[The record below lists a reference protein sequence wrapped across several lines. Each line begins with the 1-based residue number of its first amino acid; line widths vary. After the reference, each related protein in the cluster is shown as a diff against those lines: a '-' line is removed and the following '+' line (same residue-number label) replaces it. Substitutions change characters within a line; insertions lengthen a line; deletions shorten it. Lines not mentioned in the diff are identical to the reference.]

1 MQKSKLTAR
10 FRACALVVATA
21 WATSAGAF
29 QVLPKVSDADRKI
42 SKLGSNPVLDYLGH
56 WFVGNGI
63 PIMKSPVHEAITL
76 AAIGCGA
83 SLGDE
88 SDCVTVEAVKEHRVI
103 LYGVRWPDDP
113 PFALSAASPPRIKGC
128 DVKVTLRSTA
138 QPACWWGMFQDAGKQ
153 AKTKGA
159 ARAPAFG
166 PGDYLL
172 YRSHYGDLQFMHAMG
187 AYDGESAG
195 DTFDRMKMW
204 AKFLW
209 GVASRTTPTGIF
221 IRDLGMD
228 DLAAYFP
235 GDITA
240 MNLFATGIVEVRKDL
255 DKVAIGALL
264 HMVQDSFSKAHVE
277 RGPETGATCPGTE
290 FDRPGQI
297 RRFHSYARQSSSL
310 HDKEDTSSSLS
321 LHTLMISPSA
331 VDMSRAFLTM
341 WQQRKSW
348 EETEPLFDCVF
359 QPRDRSATAEA
370 GPYVE
375 VPKPPSG
382 GNDSMTT
389 H

>member
-1 MQKSKLTAR
+1 MQKFRSAAR
-10 FRACALVVATA
+10 ARVCAFVVAMIG
-21 WATSAGAF
+21 ATSAMGF
-29 QVLPKVSDADRKI
+29 QVLPKVSDVDRKI
-42 SKLGSNPVLDYLGH
+42 SNFGRNPVLDYLGQ

-83 SLGDE
+83 PLGAE
-88 SDCVTVEAVKEHRVI
+88 SNCVTIEAVKEHRVI

-113 PFALSAASPPRIKGC
+113 PFALNEASPPRIKGC
-128 DVKVTLRSTA
+128 DVRVTLRSTA
-138 QPACWWGMFQDAGKQ
+138 QPMCWWGLFQDAGKQ
-153 AKTKGA
+153 AKKKSA
-159 ARAPAFG
+159 MQAPAFG

-204 AKFLW
+204 AQFLW
-209 GVASRTTPTGIF
+209 GVASGTTPTGTF

-240 MNLFATGIVEVRKDL
+240 TNLFATGIVEVRKDL
-255 DKVAIGALL
+255 DQVAIGALL
-264 HMVQDSFSKAHVE
+264 HMVQDSFSRAHAE
-277 RGPETGATCPGTE
+277 RGPESGANCPMTE
-290 FDRPGQI
+290 FGKPGQI
-297 RRFHSYARQSSSL
+297 QRFHSYAKQSSSL
-310 HDKEDTSSSLS
+310 HDHEDTSSSLS
-321 LHTLMISPSA
+321 LHTLTISPSA
-331 VDMSRAFLTM
+331 VDVSRAFLTM

-348 EETEPLFDCVF
+348 GETEALFDCVF
-359 QPRDRSATAEA
+359 QPRDRSVTAEA

-375 VPKPPSG
+375 VPKPTDYSMPS
-382 GNDSMTT
+382 